1 MNLFLRY
8 CLFACLLDNNKKIS
22 CEAEFDAQVVALK
35 VQHAQELASLLHLGS
50 GASDNDGRGSNA
62 VDDEHDDECA
72 TKKTDETLT
81 STSRGTAPPET
92 TTNQSNNNSNN
103 NNKKQDKARRKRQE
117 QRAAE
122 LERQRQIEQE
132 IAQAGPL
139 PRPVE
144 LEQLQQILVT
154 ASSTSSHQQQQ
165 HFEIVEIPADG
176 HCLYRAVAAQLN
188 RMHCQPNNK
197 NNDSSNYTN
206 YQTIRARCA
215 DQLQQHPDE
224 YMHFAE
230 LHNDD
235 NNNNHETTT
244 TTTVAAFTE
253 YCERVRS
260 GSDWGGHLELRAL
273 ATALQRP
280 IHIYSVAAQGCVIVE
295 PEEPANSTT
304 TTITSSADAAM
315 LQPIRLSYHVHY
327 YALGEHYNEVVVV
340 VDPS

>member
-1 MNLFLRY
+1 LNLFLRY

-62 VDDEHDDECA
+62 VNDEHDEECV
-72 TKKTDETLT
+72 TKKTDEILT
-81 STSRGTAPPET
+81 STSRCTAPPET
-92 TTNQSNNNSNN
+92 TTNQSNNN

-139 PRPVE
+139 PRQVE

-176 HCLYRAVAAQLN
+176 HCLYRAVAAQWN
-188 RMHCQPNNK
+188 RIQPNNNS
-197 NNDSSNYTN
+197 NNQDSSNLENSNYN

-235 NNNNHETTT
+235 NNNHETA

-295 PEEPANSTT
+295 PEEQANTTT